1 MAAPYIPSIQ
11 SLAESLGDIEL
22 DQPLEFE
29 TYNELTYL
37 MTLVSRAQSAIG
49 ASVRSLEARKVPL
62 AHQAA
67 TQAYWALED
76 LYAAAMPLIL
86 AHAVERDAVGAS
98 K

>member
-1 MAAPYIPSIQ
+1 MTAPFISSIQ
-11 SLAESLGDIEL
+11 SLAESLCDIEL

-49 ASVRSLEARKVPL
+49 ASVRSLEARKVQIAPEVF
-62 AHQAA
+62 
-67 TQAYWALED
+67 TRAYWSLEALH
-76 LYAAAMPLIL
+76 AAAMPVVL
-86 AHAVERDAVGAS
+86 AHAVARDAVGAS